1 MKNLINAENPF
12 GLSNQQLVMH
22 IPLIVKK
29 LADSKNIIRQEAIKC
44 LFFIFDI
51 MRNGSRKD
59 NNFIALILPYLN
71 NSSNWHIREEL
82 LHLLM
87 KCFLCSQD
95 PSLFDAFQILDSV
108 IQLFNDSKEKIR
120 NLALETIAAFSSL
133 GLRNK
138 ILDIMYRNSADKD
151 IVELIKERLDY
162 GMLPFLNREGLVEIP
177 YQEQLANFDVDSV
190 AHSIAN

>member
-1 MKNLINAENPF
+1 MKNKISVENPF

-29 LADSKNIIRQEAIKC
+29 LADSKNIIRQEAVKC

-51 MRNGSRKD
+51 MRNGARKD

-87 KCFLCSQD
+87 KCFLCSND
-95 PSLFDAFQILDSV
+95 P
-108 IQLFNDSKEKIR
+108 
-120 NLALETIAAFSSL
+120 
-133 GLRNK
+133 
-138 ILDIMYRNSADKD
+138 
-151 IVELIKERLDY
+151 
-162 GMLPFLNREGLVEIP
+162 
-177 YQEQLANFDVDSV
+177 
-190 AHSIAN
+190 

>member
-1 MKNLINAENPF
+1 M
-12 GLSNQQLVMH
+12 
-22 IPLIVKK
+22 
-29 LADSKNIIRQEAIKC
+29 
-44 LFFIFDI
+44 
-51 MRNGSRKD
+51 
-59 NNFIALILPYLN
+59 
-71 NSSNWHIREEL
+71 
-82 LHLLM
+82 
-87 KCFLCSQD
+87 
-95 PSLFDAFQILDSV
+95 DSV

-133 GLRNK
+133 GLKNK